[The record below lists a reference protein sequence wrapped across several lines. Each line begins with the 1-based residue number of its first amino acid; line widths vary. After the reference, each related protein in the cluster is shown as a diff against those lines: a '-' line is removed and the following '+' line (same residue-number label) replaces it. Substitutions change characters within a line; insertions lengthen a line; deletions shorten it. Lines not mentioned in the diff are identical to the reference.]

1 MMPLQFRHYQLFEE
15 IFNDVSMELYIL
27 RNFIFLYIFSFVEQF
42 FLVCVVLT
50 FSETLLLCL

>member
-27 RNFIFLYIFSFVEQF
+27 RNFIFLYIFSFVE
-42 FLVCVVLT
+42 
-50 FSETLLLCL
+50 